1 MYVVVTVLAFL
12 IPRLPV
18 PVQVPLFW
26 ALSMLVA
33 SSQGGVQAL
42 SRSYYG
48 QLIPAAASAEF
59 FGFYNMFGK
68 FAAILGP
75 LLVGVFAQLTGDTST
90 GVLSVALLFAIG
102 GVLLLR
108 VPPHPTGVTPAGDAA
123 TVAPAG

>member
-33 SSQGGVQAL
+33 SSQRNKGGVQAL

-102 GVLLLR
+102 GVLRCAYRLIR
-108 VPPHPTGVTPAGDAA
+108 PA
-123 TVAPAG
+123 